1 MTWSPGMPD
10 PYPSASSVEIYRPGA
25 DSAFADWRFEDVA
38 IRRIA
43 AYLIDVVIVG
53 VLMLLA
59 MVAGVV
65 LTVLTFGLLGPLLG
79 LISFAVILVG
89 YTTLL
94 IGGPRSATFGMR
106 LLGIEVRRL
115 DGGRPDYLL
124 AGVSVV
130 LFYVLHIATSWLLL
144 LVALFNRRR
153 RLVHDFLCGTVVVR
167 TDPATE
173 R

>member
-1 MTWSPGMPD
+1 MPD
-10 PYPSASSVEIYRPGA
+10 TYPSASNVEIYRPGA
-25 DSAFADWRFEDVA
+25 DQAFADWRYEEVAVRRVFAYVIDVA
-38 IRRIA
+38 I
-43 AYLIDVVIVG
+43 VG
-53 VLMLLA
+53 LLMAVALF
-59 MVAGVV
+59 AGVV
-65 LTVLTFGLLGPLLG
+65 LTVLTLGLTGPLLG
-79 LISFAVILVG
+79 LVSFAVILVG
-89 YTTLL
+89 YSALL

-130 LFYVLHIATSWLLL
+130 LFYVLHVATSWLLL

-167 TDPATE
+167 SDPATE